1 MSPWLAKRQ
10 RAKKR
15 AGNWLHCL
23 NMCQDANRRL
33 ISPNIAL
40 QRDSLRESKGS
51 KKRHQGLSS
60 AGCGGSE
67 SAGSIQ
73 QMGRRLRQ
81 AKAIPKKLLEKWR
94 LQLFEGP
101 LERSPAAKS
110 KPGFVAA
117 APSKRR
123 QTHQCDQRRH
133 ARGVSKSKWLQVP
146 NRQRML
152 QRQEGQTA
160 TLQRCTWL
168 RCCGGNA
175 CELRSLPP
183 TGCHLEQ
190 SQRPPRRAA
199 QK

>member
-1 MSPWLAKRQ
+1 
-10 RAKKR
+10 
-15 AGNWLHCL
+15 
-23 NMCQDANRRL
+23 
-33 ISPNIAL
+33 
-40 QRDSLRESKGS
+40 
-51 KKRHQGLSS
+51 
-60 AGCGGSE
+60 
-67 SAGSIQ
+67 
-73 QMGRRLRQ
+73 MGRRLRQ
-81 AKAIPKKLLEKWR
+81 AKVLPKKLLEKWR

-175 CELRSLPP
+175 YELRSLSP
-183 TGCHLEQ
+183 TGYHLEQ
-190 SQRPPRRAA
+190 SQRPPDAQPRRNCQVKNHCNIKIPIRNINIYWVSIRPLPYAIF
-199 QK
+199 